1 MGFPQISL
9 TYPKKKMSSKEGDVI
24 REDRNKMNFRDS
36 QELLRHDLISKRGGV
51 QMREGHQKAM

>member
-36 QELLRHDLISKRGGV
+36 QELLRPEALL
-51 QMREGHQKAM
+51 AMQ